1 MTRTDFPTTAGV
13 DAAEATEFV
22 VDRLN
27 DALAA
32 ELLCMMRANLGQ
44 PPAQEPALQGEPDSD
59 FQELVQTRRS
69 LERAHRITARILELG
84 GEVIFEPQALFAL
97 SAPEWGSLSGLVSIL
112 SGFADTGA
120 DGDARL
126 RVQIDR
132 IGDADACSRRLL
144 EDIVR
149 DRAAEELEA
158 MPRTAMPH

>member
-1 MTRTDFPTTAGV
+1 MTGTESPIPTGL
-13 DAAEATEFV
+13 DANEATEFV
-22 VDRLN
+22 IDRLN

-32 ELLCMMRANLGQ
+32 ELLCMIRANAGP
-44 PPAQEPALQGEPDSD
+44 PPAQEQPSRCEPDGD
-59 FQELVQTRRS
+59 YRELVQTRRS
-69 LERAHRITARILELG
+69 LERAHRITARISELG

-132 IGDADACSRRLL
+132 IGDADACSRHLL

-158 MPRTAMPH
+158 MPRTALPH